1 MGISKDLKLV
11 GNNFS
16 NVASAFFIAYLIAE
30 IPNGTS
36 GASTPPRP
44 VGPPPT
50 THTNPLPG
58 YFLQKVPVAKW
69 LGINIILWGIA
80 TACTA
85 GATNYGTLLTARIFL
100 GIFEA
105 AIAPCLMLI
114 SSQWYTKSEQA
125 PRFSIWYCGLGLGQ
139 IIGGFISFGFQ
150 HIGPNADLKGWQI
163 MFIVLG
169 LITCLVGVVM
179 VLILPD
185 TPMKA
190 KWLTEGE
197 KRALLKHVSVNQT
210 GIENHRFKWSQL
222 KEVLLDAQIWIML
235 LITILV
241 SPFLFPRPIASG
253 DLY

>member
-1 MGISKDLKLV
+1 
-11 GNNFS
+11 
-16 NVASAFFIAYLIAE
+16 
-30 IPNGTS
+30 
-36 GASTPPRP
+36 
-44 VGPPPT
+44 
-50 THTNPLPG
+50 
-58 YFLQKVPVAKW
+58 
-69 LGINIILWGIA
+69 
-80 TACTA
+80 
-85 GATNYGTLLTARIFL
+85 
-100 GIFEA
+100 
-105 AIAPCLMLI
+105 MLI

-190 KWLTEGE
+190 KWLTEVE

-241 SPFLFPRPIASG
+241 SSFPPSPNFRNSLLTMHSDLHLLWGHHNLLRNPNLLLRLLQKALRPSQHS
-253 DLY
+253 